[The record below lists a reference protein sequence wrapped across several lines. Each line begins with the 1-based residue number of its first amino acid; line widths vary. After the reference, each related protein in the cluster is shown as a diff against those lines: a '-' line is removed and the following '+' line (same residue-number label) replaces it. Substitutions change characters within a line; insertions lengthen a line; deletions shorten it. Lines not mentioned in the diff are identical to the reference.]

1 MLRGG
6 ATGGGLRAAVS
17 GRARGHL
24 RAALLGPLHLGRG
37 EHGGFLRV
45 LRAALLI
52 LRALGLLGHLLGGP
66 LIRVGAGGLLLLLG
80 LPALRTR

>member
-1 MLRGG
+1 MLFGTAADRGLLRGG

-66 LIRVGAGGLLLLLG
+66 LRLA
-80 LPALRTR
+80 RSRE